1 MSTHT
6 SVLLEEAID
15 ALAIIPN
22 GIYIDGTFGRG
33 GHARVILQRL
43 GPEGRLFAIDKD
55 WDALAYAQAQFS
67 SDPRF
72 QIRQGSFRSLA
83 EWAREWGILGQV
95 NGILLDL
102 GVSSPQFDDAHR
114 GFSFMHAGPLDMRM
128 DTQQGLSAAHFI
140 NEADE
145 TELAD
150 VFFTYGEERYSRRIA
165 RAIVMA
171 RNESPIQDTAV
182 LAEVVKA
189 AHPKWEK
196 HKHPAT
202 RVFQAIRIYVNQ
214 ELTDLKDC
222 LNQALEVLAVGGRLA
237 VISFHS
243 LEDRIVKQFMQHAE
257 QGVKLPKNIPIKA
270 THQQGCLQRIGRA
283 IKPREG
289 EIHSNI
295 RARSAILRIGE
306 KNYERSS

>member
-1 MSTHT
+1 MNSHKP
-6 SVLLEEAID
+6 VLFEEAIE
-15 ALAIIPN
+15 ALAIIPE
-22 GIYIDGTFGRG
+22 GVYIDGTFGRG
-33 GHARVILQRL
+33 GHARAILERL
-43 GPEGRLFAIDKD
+43 GPEGRLFALDKD
-55 WDALAYAQAQFS
+55 WEAVDFAKTHFS
-67 SDPRF
+67 QDLRF
-72 QIRQGSFRSLA
+72 QIRQGSFRDLA
-83 EWAREWGILGQV
+83 ILAHEWEIVGKVQ
-95 NGILLDL
+95 GILLDL
-102 GVSSPQFDDAHR
+102 GVSSPQIDDAQR

-140 NEADE
+140 NEAKESD
-145 TELAD
+145 LAD

-171 RNESPIQDTAV
+171 RSQAPFQDTAT
-182 LAEVVKA
+182 LAEVIKV

-214 ELTDLKDC
+214 ELKDLELGLTK
-222 LNQALEVLAVGGRLA
+222 ALEVLAVKGRLA

-243 LEDRIVKQFMQHAE
+243 LEDRMVKQFMQRAE
-257 QGVKLPKNIPIKA
+257 QGVRLPKNIPIQA
-270 THQQGCLQRIGRA
+270 NMQQGCLRRIGRA
-283 IKPREG
+283 IKPTEG

-306 KNYERSS
+306 KQS